1 MTTSEIKVEV
11 IHKETIKPSS
21 PTPRHFK
28 TLKLSVFDQIASDL
42 YVPLLFFYR
51 RHNSSVPSAE
61 ISNILKTSLSKT
73 LTLFYPWAGQ
83 FQYNDSI
90 GCNDRGA
97 EFLEAQVN
105 CPISKILDNPDAHQM
120 LFKQLLPA
128 EHMGLAR
135 AAGSGNLILV
145 QASFFECGGVAIGAS
160 ISHKV
165 ADAITGSTFINTWA
179 AFAFGSSVVSSTT
192 TGDHQ
197 EVVKFPAPKIFGVP
211 ASLFP
216 PLDFLNTHHPVVE
229 YAKEKCMTRRFLFG
243 ASEIAALKS
252 KSASSTVPNP
262 SCVEVVS
269 VLVWKCAMEASRSNS
284 GFMKPSVWCQA
295 VNMREILAKPLADKN
310 LLGSLVGLSMTKTQ
324 LDIDNQDLLALVALL
339 RKGIKVFKENFGN
352 GISGEEA
359 FEIFKEYGNLLRR
372 DDIETYSC
380 SSLCRLPFYS
390 ADFGWGK
397 PLCVFISSAHIKN
410 AIKFMDTR
418 DGDGMEVILTFKEED
433 IAKIENNK
441 ELLAYSQP
449 VQQKMR
455 MKAKL

>member
-61 ISNILKTSLSKT
+61 IFNILKTSLSKT

-105 CPISKILDNPDAHQM
+105 CPISNILDNPDAHQM

-128 EHMGLAR
+128 EHMGLAI

-145 QASFFECGGVAIGAS
+145 QASFFECCGVAIGAS
-160 ISHKV
+160 ICHKV

-243 ASEIAALKS
+243 ASEITALKS

-269 VLVWKCAMEASRSNS
+269 ALVWK
-284 GFMKPSVWCQA
+284 
-295 VNMREILAKPLADKN
+295 
-310 LLGSLVGLSMTKTQ
+310 
-324 LDIDNQDLLALVALL
+324 
-339 RKGIKVFKENFGN
+339 
-352 GISGEEA
+352 
-359 FEIFKEYGNLLRR
+359 
-372 DDIETYSC
+372 
-380 SSLCRLPFYS
+380 
-390 ADFGWGK
+390 
-397 PLCVFISSAHIKN
+397 
-410 AIKFMDTR
+410 
-418 DGDGMEVILTFKEED
+418 
-433 IAKIENNK
+433 
-441 ELLAYSQP
+441 
-449 VQQKMR
+449 
-455 MKAKL
+455 

>member
-1 MTTSEIKVEV
+1 MTTSEIKVEI

-28 TLKLSVFDQIASDL
+28 ILKLSVFDQIASDV

-51 RHNSSVPSAE
+51 HHNSSVPSAE

-120 LFKQLLPA
+120 QFKQLLPA

-135 AAGSGNLILV
+135 AAGSGNLVLV
-145 QASFFECGGVAIGAS
+145 QASFFERGGVAIGAS

-197 EVVKFPAPKIFGVP
+197 EVVKFPAPKMFGVP

-262 SCVEVVS
+262 SRIEVVS
-269 VLVWKCAMEASRSNS
+269 ALVWKCTMEASRSNS
-284 GFMKPSVWCQA
+284 GFMKTSVWCQA
-295 VNMREILAKPLADKN
+295 VNMREILAKPLADKY

-324 LDIDNQDLLALVALL
+324 LDIDNQDLLTLVALL
-339 RKGIKVFKENFGN
+339 RKGMEEFKENFGN

-380 SSLCRLPFYS
+380 SSMCRLPFYS

-397 PLCVFISSAHIKN
+397 PLWVFISSADIKN

-418 DGDGMEVILTFKEED
+418 DGDGMEVILTLKEED
-433 IAKIENNK
+433 LAKIENNK

-455 MKAKL
+455 TTAKL